1 MADPFGLRVEDR
13 VSAGQPFDDLAKH
26 LLAGRGVLRLGV
38 VQPLP
43 DLERPLQLV
52 ARLDHGLPERLD
64 LGGPVLRLDEVDLL
78 GRIPDALVR
87 RDEQRIGFSRER
99 ARLAIALLRLA
110 PALDRPDDE
119 EGTADD
125 HADEQQ
131 GQEEAERPASAGLAF
146 TRRRL
151 TRRRLGHRRG
161 RRSAPPPPSRWP
173 LPAPR
178 PRQSPPR

>member
-1 MADPFGLRVEDR
+1 M
-13 VSAGQPFDDLAKH
+13 SARQPLDDLAKH
-26 LLAGRGVLRLGV
+26 LLASRGVLRLGV

-52 ARLDHGLPERLD
+52 ARLGHGLPERLD

-87 RDEQRIGFSRER
+87 RDEQRIGFPGER
-99 ARLAIALLRLA
+99 TRLAIAFLRLA

-119 EGTADD
+119 EDAADD

-131 GQEEAERPASAGLAF
+131 GQEEAERAASAGLAVV
-146 TRRRL
+146 RRAAQPAPARAR
-151 TRRRLGHRRG
+151 TGT
-161 RRSAPPPPSRWP
+161 SVAAPPPCRWP
-173 LPAPR
+173 LPALR
-178 PRQSPPR
+178 PRRLPPR